1 MGEVRLENARSV
13 QENVRRR
20 PPTLPLTPLVPLRTI
35 ALVNANADSRR
46 TATCDVALFLA
57 LALLFRLFYLF
68 AMPRILDTADAVH
81 YLDTAEHFASGD
93 FFGFNPKIPVLYPLL
108 AAMAHFL
115 VRDYEWACNIVS
127 LVASTLL
134 IIPLYGLARD
144 LHGRSTARTAALLA
158 AVWPWLIDYA
168 CRVAPDALG
177 CTLWFLSIWLLAR
190 GMRRGGAWLV
200 AAPFAFFALHL
211 TRPEGTA
218 LVAAA
223 VVGGIFLSLD
233 PATFRVDRQGLKR
246 LGLFVVPVIV
256 LLVVHAVYMR
266 MVTGQTTMNY
276 RAQFVVRDFD
286 LVLMLSTAVK
296 TFAEV
301 LPLMLGPAL
310 LLFIG
315 VGFFHRDTERNRDF
329 RLEAFVLWFALCQWG
344 LSLFV
349 LSAEP
354 RYLMSVIVTLSIWSA
369 RGMVLVARDAA
380 GLRWGRV
387 LRLLPA
393 AFAISLMLA
402 GTAITVGAEHIG
414 QRAQTPHEYKEVG
427 RWMKEN
433 LEPGLIFTR
442 KPQVGYYAG
451 MQTAGPDLTD
461 TLDEAIAR
469 AKRMGARYM
478 VVDERNT
485 AQMVRGI
492 APLLDP
498 ANAPPSLRLLKEFSQ
513 YPQSRVVVYEI
524 VGPAG
529 EAPGGS

>member
-1 MGEVRLENARSV
+1 
-13 QENVRRR
+13 
-20 PPTLPLTPLVPLRTI
+20 
-35 ALVNANADSRR
+35 VNANADSRR

-57 LALLFRLFYLF
+57 LAFVFRLFYLF

-93 FFGFNPKIPVLYPLL
+93 FFGFNPKIPILYPLL
-108 AAMAHFL
+108 AAIVSF
-115 VRDYEWACNIVS
+115 VVSDFEWACNIVS

-144 LHGRSTARTAALLA
+144 LHGRSTARITGLLA

-177 CTLWFLSIWLLAR
+177 CTLWFLSLWLLAR
-190 GMRRGGAWLV
+190 GLRWGGAWLA

-218 LVAAA
+218 LFGAA
-223 VVGGIFLSLD
+223 VAGGVFLSVD
-233 PATFRVDRQGLKR
+233 PATFRVDKQGLKR
-246 LGLFVVPVIV
+246 VGLFVLPMI
-256 LLVVHAVYMR
+256 LLLAAHAVYMR
-266 MVTGQTTMNY
+266 MVTGQATMNY
-276 RAQFVVRDFD
+276 RAQFIVRDFD

-315 VGFFHRDTERNRDF
+315 VGFFHRDAERSRDS

-354 RYLMSVIVTLSIWSA
+354 RYLMSVIVALSIWSA
-369 RGMVLVARDAA
+369 RGIVLVARDAA
-380 GLRWGRV
+380 GLRWGRA
-387 LRLLPA
+387 LRLLPV

-402 GTAITVGAEHIG
+402 GTAITVGAEYIG
-414 QRAQTPHEYKEVG
+414 ERARTPHEYKEVG

-442 KPQVGYYAG
+442 KPQIGYYAG
-451 MQTAGPDLTD
+451 MQTTGPDLVD
-461 TLDEAIAR
+461 TLDEAVAR
-469 AKRMGARYM
+469 AKRVGARYV
-478 VVDERNT
+478 VVDERYT
-485 AQMVRGI
+485 AHMIPGI

-498 ANAPPSLRLLKEFSQ
+498 ANAPPDLRLLKEFSQ
-513 YPQSRVVVYEI
+513 YPQSRVVVYE
-524 VGPAG
+524 VVEPAG